1 MTIGGEYLILCFSL
15 WLNEVHRFVCDEN
28 DERRTGFVPATFVA
42 FADEDGNPIQEDEDD
57 EKKEKKEDRVKARI
71 KENMKRA
78 NIEAKQR
85 KSTTIVKQADKARD
99 INLPKGCSESV
110 LSTFRQ
116 NEDKVLSAT
125 LRPTVNSSGSGF
137 TNLSMDPATKRLRSC
152 PVQCTIGFSL
162 IEAKNIEPLIGDR
175 RVLGRHVRM
184 ALFDN
189 TDILSNVH
197 SIPAI
202 HMREVPN
209 LWKFSSKASLLFP
222 KDDENTCFLRTND
235 VDIKLCI
242 LFELCALV
250 EMSEVKN
257 KTDII
262 EVSVGWG
269 MLPLFTS
276 DGTAIENKSYDIRL
290 YSGSP
295 YSKEAFAK
303 EFTEK
308 KSFFQTLIH
317 GNKHPRLNIK
327 VWKLGQGIL
336 DEINQLPESICS
348 FLSAVP
354 VMAKYRQIMCDT
366 LIRDKN
372 YGPRQDPA
380 LAVFPTI
387 CNQSDLLHLLSII
400 WERKTKSVSQKK
412 MKNSKLQV
420 HLKQKFGE
428 CVMLVWPILHMHEF
442 PAYIEG
448 HEKVS
453 ASRMAFANNIQE
465 LGMIELLGKNRDQ
478 YGIAPFDMAELAS
491 NFP

>member
-1 MTIGGEYLILCFSL
+1 
-15 WLNEVHRFVCDEN
+15 
-28 DERRTGFVPATFVA
+28 
-42 FADEDGNPIQEDEDD
+42 
-57 EKKEKKEDRVKARI
+57 
-71 KENMKRA
+71 
-78 NIEAKQR
+78 
-85 KSTTIVKQADKARD
+85 
-99 INLPKGCSESV
+99 
-110 LSTFRQ
+110 
-116 NEDKVLSAT
+116 
-125 LRPTVNSSGSGF
+125 
-137 TNLSMDPATKRLRSC
+137 
-152 PVQCTIGFSL
+152 TIGFSL
-162 IEAKNIEPLIGDR
+162 MEAKNVEPLIGDR

-184 ALFDN
+184 SLFDN
-189 TDILSNVH
+189 SDVLSNVH

-202 HMREVPN
+202 NSKEVPN
-209 LWKFSSKASLLFP
+209 VWKFSSKASLLFP

-242 LFELCALV
+242 LFELCALL

-257 KTDII
+257 KSGTKERKRNII

-295 YSKEAFAK
+295 FSKEAFAK

-327 VWKLGQGIL
+327 VWKLGQSVL

-354 VMAKYRQIMCDT
+354 VMAKYRQIMCDA

-387 CNQSDLLHLLSII
+387 CNQSDLLHLLSLI
-400 WERKTKSVSQKK
+400 WERKTRSVSQKN
-412 MKNSKLQV
+412 MPKLQAV
-420 HLKQKFGE
+420 LQKKFGE
-428 CVMLVWPILHMHEF
+428 CVLLLWPILHMHEF

-448 HEKVS
+448 YERIGAVCFLHS
-453 ASRMAFANNIQE
+453 
-465 LGMIELLGKNRDQ
+465 
-478 YGIAPFDMAELAS
+478 
-491 NFP
+491 